1 MGIATPVAGA
11 EHCRRFDL
19 VAEESWRPVEY
30 RPPLSKEENKM
41 NFLTVL
47 VLALAVFVGL
57 AIALGC
63 SGEIPEPDFQAARES
78 FNEAAERVTS
88 DSDARDGM
96 ADRESLSRYASD
108 NPTPTPIPDCVSG
121 QFVKIGLLDK
131 LAQAAVDDPIQVVRD
146 LRLKCLAITL
156 VEYEHIPGTWRE
168 YQAAV
173 PVNNGEPVEVRLAF
187 HDNLVL
193 AGPEKGSPIVAR
205 CDLQAVGFRLLV
217 FDGCILESQTH
228 HLPELRQYR

>member
-1 MGIATPVAGA
+1 
-11 EHCRRFDL
+11 
-19 VAEESWRPVEY
+19 
-30 RPPLSKEENKM
+30 M
-41 NFLTVL
+41 NFLTGLVL
-47 VLALAVFVGL
+47 VLALFLGIAL
-57 AIALGC
+57 ALGC

-78 FNEAAERVTS
+78 LKEAAERVTAAG
-88 DSDARDGM
+88 DAQDEM
-96 ADRESLSRYASD
+96 ADRERLSRYASD

-131 LAQAAVDDPIQVVRD
+131 LAQAVADDPDQVSRD

-156 VEYEHIPGTWRE
+156 VEYEHIPGSWRE

-173 PVNNGEPVEVRLAF
+173 PVNNGESVEVRLAF
-187 HDNLVL
+187 HDKWRGL

-205 CDLQAVGFRLLV
+205 CDLQTVETRQLA

-228 HLPELRQYR
+228 RLPELRQYR